1 MLTLTLIITT
11 LLGTVQAD
19 VTLAAS
25 YSATSISNTNTIRQL
40 NLDSFAPCVLSYTIL
55 NETSANPTW
64 QATLNI
70 SNRKSASSWPTDSKS
85 GYFSG
90 NWLRKKVYD
99 EHRFHTVL
107 IHYYREGY

>member
-19 VTLAAS
+19 VSLAAS
-25 YSATSISNTNTIRQL
+25 SSATSISNTNTIRQL
-40 NLDSFAPCVLSYTIL
+40 TLDSFAPYVLAYTIL

-70 SNRKSASSWPTDSKS
+70 SNVKTASSWATDGKS
-85 GYFSG
+85 GYFMG
-90 NWLRKKVYD
+90 IGYGKKFMMNID
-99 EHRFHTVL
+99 FTL
-107 IHYYREGY
+107 C